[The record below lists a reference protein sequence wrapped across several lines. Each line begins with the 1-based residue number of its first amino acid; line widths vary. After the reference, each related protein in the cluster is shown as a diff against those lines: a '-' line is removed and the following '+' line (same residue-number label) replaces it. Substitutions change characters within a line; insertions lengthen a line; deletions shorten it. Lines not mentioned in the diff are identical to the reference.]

1 MYICSPCDECEHWG
15 GAEYGLELDSP
26 KASWKPL
33 LQQFQ
38 PWSALPPVLLLTIPG
53 QGQVVRDG
61 GVVGDMGWSVGEGST
76 LEPQA
81 HVEEVGVLSI
91 VTTTPSVFDLERF
104 RRCDIFNR

>member
-1 MYICSPCDECEHWG
+1 MATAFPPPPTLPSP
-15 GAEYGLELDSP
+15 AY
-26 KASWKPL
+26 
-33 LQQFQ
+33 
-38 PWSALPPVLLLTIPG
+38 LPPVLLLLLAMPG

-91 VTTTPSVFDLERF
+91 VTTTPSVFDLEHF
-104 RRCDIFNR
+104 RPCDICNR